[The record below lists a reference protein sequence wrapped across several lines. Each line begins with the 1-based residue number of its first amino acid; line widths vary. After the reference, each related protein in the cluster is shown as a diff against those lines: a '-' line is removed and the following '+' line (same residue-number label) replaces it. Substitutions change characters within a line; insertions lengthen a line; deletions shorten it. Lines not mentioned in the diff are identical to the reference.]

1 MAVGTMHGTTA
12 TWGTATTLN
21 ALKLME
27 ITPSGPSIGT
37 VKTSHLATATAHTY
51 IANALREE
59 GEVTLVYQFD
69 PTVAITIGGAEETLT
84 IAWGGAGSTNESVGP
99 AIRTAWNPGTITVDS
114 ADLATCNVTIK
125 CTGAWTH
132 QQN

>member
-27 ITPSGPSIGT
+27 VDLGGPEIG
-37 VKTSHLATATAHTY
+37 VIRTSHLATATAHTY

-59 GEVTLVYQFD
+59 GEVTLVYQYD
-69 PTVAITIGGAEETLT
+69 PTVAITIGGSEETLT

-99 AIRTAWNPGTITVDS
+99 AIRKSWKPSTITVDG
-114 ADLATCNVTIK
+114 AELATVNVTIK
-125 CTGAWTH
+125 CSGAWTH

>member
-12 TWGTATTLN
+12 AWTTTTTLN

-27 ITPSGPSIGT
+27 VQFGDISIGT
-37 VKTSHLATATAHTY
+37 IKTTHLATATAHTY

-59 GEVTLVYQFD
+59 GEMTLVYQYD
-69 PTVAITIGGAEETLT
+69 PTVAITVGGSEETLT

-99 AIRTAWNPGTITVDS
+99 AIRTAFNINTVTPDS
-114 ADLATCNVTIK
+114 GDLATVSVTVK
-125 CTGAWTH
+125 RTGAWTH